1 MLEKS
6 KTNKD
11 QIFVVSRVKTSE
23 FNNQRSFHMEC
34 IITKVNF
41 KINILA
47 LGEVGSLNAQS
58 KIEGSKS

>member
-23 FNNQRSFHMEC
+23 FKNQRSFHTKC